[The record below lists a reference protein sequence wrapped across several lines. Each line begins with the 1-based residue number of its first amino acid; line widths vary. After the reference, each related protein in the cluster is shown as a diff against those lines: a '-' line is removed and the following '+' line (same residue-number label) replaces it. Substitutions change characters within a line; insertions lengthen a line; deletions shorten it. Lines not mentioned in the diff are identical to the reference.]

1 MKQLL
6 LFSLFFFSINS
17 SNAQKL
23 RLISSTCQ
31 TWAGGQ
37 CCSSGVNY
45 RIILEVDDTV
55 SLFKIDTI
63 WIDKQSFS
71 KGSIRPISIAE
82 TKLNG
87 KRYFTIEAS
96 RLWNNKNAFDIELE
110 SEKTEVTPC
119 HKGKA
124 CVVYYLG
131 DKKLIQEIKEFKQ
144 LQSIAYP

>member
-6 LFSLFFFSINS
+6 LLGLFIFSINF

-23 RLISSTCQ
+23 KLISSTCQ

-45 RIILEVDDTV
+45 RFILEVDDTI

-63 WIDKQSFS
+63 WIDKQSYS

-96 RLWNNKNAFDIELE
+96 RLWNNKSTFDNEVE
-110 SEKTEVTPC
+110 SEKLEVAPC
-119 HKGKA
+119 QTGKA
-124 CVVYYLG
+124 CIVYHFG
-131 DKKLIQEIKEFKQ
+131 DEKMIQEIKEFV
-144 LQSIAYP
+144 LLHSIAYP